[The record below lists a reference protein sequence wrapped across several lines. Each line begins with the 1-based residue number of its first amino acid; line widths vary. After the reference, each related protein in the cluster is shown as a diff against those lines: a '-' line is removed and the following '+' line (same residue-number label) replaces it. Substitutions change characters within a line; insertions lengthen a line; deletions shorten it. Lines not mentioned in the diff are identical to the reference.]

1 MNQTEREET
10 TRAVEQF
17 LNESLERIL
26 LSNPVNPQQ
35 LSRARLRPRGSPP
48 CPITG
53 RSGIFWRK
61 GLRCRFWS
69 IWA

>member
-35 LSRARLRPRGSPP
+35 LSRARLRPLL
-48 CPITG
+48 I
-53 RSGIFWRK
+53 K
-61 GLRCRFWS
+61 GELRFQVRFTA
-69 IWA
+69 IWTPKRRQLM

>member
-35 LSRARLRPRGSPP
+35 LSGPGCAP
-48 CPITG
+48 C
-53 RSGIFWRK
+53 
-61 GLRCRFWS
+61 
-69 IWA
+69 